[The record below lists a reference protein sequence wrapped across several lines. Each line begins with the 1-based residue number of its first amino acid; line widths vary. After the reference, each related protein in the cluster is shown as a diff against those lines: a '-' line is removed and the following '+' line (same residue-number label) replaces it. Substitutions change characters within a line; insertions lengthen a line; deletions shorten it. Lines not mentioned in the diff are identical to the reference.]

1 MKDYKIVF
9 VDRILPI
16 SDYEKKIIEGFGC
29 TVTQYNAITPQEILE
44 VAADADAIMTVGA
57 QNWFQ
62 HSRRMIPLFSIN
74 AFKIPTSAVPC
85 PEKSCRSRSW

>member
-57 QNWFQ
+57 KFT
-62 HSRRMIPLFSIN
+62 RERPLR
-74 AFKIPTSAVPC
+74 A
-85 PEKSCRSRSW
+85 